1 MQKETIL
8 AVVVGLL
15 FGLGVTFAV
24 YLVRSPQESQ
34 RLDASESQLVEVEP
48 EEEVVATESLI
59 IDSPSQ
65 DLITSDQEILV
76 SGKTVAGSYVVV
88 FMGDVQEIVTAQE
101 SGDFL
106 VSLSLKEGPNF
117 LTIIATDQDGNSTS
131 VERIV
136 VYEKELPI
144 EEESE

>member
-48 EEEVVATESLI
+48 EEEVVVTESLI

-65 DLITSDQEILV
+65 DLITSDQELLV
-76 SGKTVAGSYVVV
+76 SGKTVTSSYVVV
-88 FMGDVQEIVTAQE
+88 FIEDVQEIVTAQE
-101 SGDFL
+101 SGDFS

-117 LTIIATDQDGNSTS
+117 LTIIATDQDGNSAS

-136 VYEKELPI
+136 VYEKEPLI